1 MQPLSRGKCRRK
13 SSELEK
19 CWIYN
24 VWVRERERERERE
37 WIMDGQEKFHLVKNL
52 MR

>member
-1 MQPLSRGKCRRK
+1 MG
-13 SSELEK
+13 E
-19 CWIYN
+19 
-24 VWVRERERERERE
+24 RERERERERE